1 MRVFAIIIITLFVS
15 CSSDSDCVNSFGTP
29 FEVREGRTFCLP
41 DNSSIVVDE
50 ISESYCPCMVDCL
63 WEGEAVIVFRR
74 ITEEGEETT
83 VTINEIMNQ
92 DNPDWAGITE
102 VLVTE
107 TCDPDI
113 ASISMVIN
121 R

>member
-1 MRVFAIIIITLFVS
+1 MRYLAFVSLLFIIS
-15 CSSDSDCVNSFGTP
+15 CSSDSDCNNAFGTP

-41 DNSSIVVDE
+41 DNSSIIVDD
-50 ISESYCPCMVDCL
+50 ISESYCPCFADCI
-63 WEGEAVIVFRR
+63 WEGEAVIQFRR
-74 ITEEGEETT
+74 IDEDGEETS

-92 DNPDWAGITE
+92 DNPDWARITE

-107 TCDPDI
+107 ACDPDI
-113 ASISMVIN
+113 ASISMVIT

>member
-1 MRVFAIIIITLFVS
+1 MRILAIVIAVFLIS
-15 CSSDSDCVNSFGTP
+15 CSSDSDCANSFGTP

-41 DNSSIVVDE
+41 DNSSIVIDE
-50 ISESYCPCMVDCL
+50 ISESYCPCDAQCI

-74 ITEEGEETT
+74 ITEDGEETT

-92 DNPDWAGITE
+92 DNPDWAAITE

-107 TCDPDI
+107 ACDPDI
-113 ASISMVIN
+113 GSISMVIN